1 MKRRSIMMRV
11 VAVIL
16 AVIFIGSVIVAAV
29 GSMTAGAVTASQ
41 SALNNLKDQAEALA
55 KKKQEIQAQIDSTE
69 YEQFTALA
77 KKAVLDEQASI
88 TQEEI
93 DNTNALIDEYNN
105 LIDEK
110 EIEINEAQQ
119 EVDKQW
125 DTYRTR
131 IRAMEENGKISY
143 FEILFN
149 ASSFTDLLGRIDYI
163 SEIMEADRRL
173 CSELADAKQAVED
186 AKTELESAVSEQEA
200 ARVQLMDYEN
210 LLTQQ
215 VAEAQEF
222 INSLEDDLDAFM
234 AAYEENEAA
243 EAQIDDQIAEMEKE
257 LERIEREKAAAAAA
271 AAANNGGSTGGS
283 SGGSVSGTGSF
294 IWPSA
299 ASRIVTSPFGTR
311 FHPISH
317 QYKTHNGIDIG
328 AAYGTAVLA
337 ADGGTV
343 TVSTYS
349 SSYGNYIVINH
360 NNGTKTLYAHMSSRY
375 VEAGDSVS
383 QGSTIGAVGSTG
395 YSTGPHLHFEVFVN
409 GSRVNPLN
417 YFTNYTTSY

>member
-1 MKRRSIMMRV
+1 MRLKNFTV
-11 VAVIL
+11 RA
-16 AVIFIGSVIVAAV
+16 AAFIVAAAV
-29 GSMTAGAVTASQ
+29 SATAGAVTASQ

-200 ARVQLMDYEN
+200 ARVQLVDYEN
-210 LLTQQ
+210 LLDRQ
-215 VAEAQEF
+215 VAEAEDF
-222 INSLEDDLDAFM
+222 IKSLEDDIDAYM
-234 AAYEENEAA
+234 EALEESEKFADA
-243 EAQIDDQIAEMEKE
+243 VDKQIAEMEKE
-257 LERIEREKAAAAAA
+257 LARMEQEKKV
-271 AAANNGGSTGGS
+271 T
-283 SGGSVSGTGSF
+283 GTGSF
-294 IWPSA
+294 IWPSGS
-299 ASRIVTSPFGTR
+299 SRAVTSPFGMRTDPVSGVIYR
-311 FHPISH
+311 M
-317 QYKTHNGIDIG
+317 HNGVDIG
-328 AAYGTAVLA
+328 AAYGTAVMA

-343 TVSTYS
+343 IVSAYDTYG
-349 SSYGNYIVINH
+349 YGNYVVISH
-360 NNGTKTLYAHMSSRY
+360 NNGTKTLYAHMSAKY
-375 VEAGDSVS
+375 VSVGDNVS

-395 YSTGPHLHFEVFVN
+395 NSTAAHLHFEIFVN
-409 GSRVNPLN
+409 NSRVNPLN
-417 YFTNYTTSY
+417 YFTNYTKAY